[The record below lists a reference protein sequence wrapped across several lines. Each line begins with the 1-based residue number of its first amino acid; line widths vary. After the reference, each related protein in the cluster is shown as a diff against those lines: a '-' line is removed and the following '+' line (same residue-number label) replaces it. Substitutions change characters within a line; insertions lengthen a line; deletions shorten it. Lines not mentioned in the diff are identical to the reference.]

1 MYNFHPDKLTKYS
14 KHYTQEALWKKIRR
28 FTERQ
33 GRKPV
38 YYALQLYYIL
48 QDKSVSKSDK
58 ATILGALGYFILP
71 LDLLPDITPII
82 GFTDDIAALIACTK
96 SIIAN
101 CTPEVKERAEQ
112 KVNEWFG
119 KIELND

>member
-1 MYNFHPDKLTKYS
+1 MYNFNTDRLTKYS
-14 KHYTQEALWKKIRR
+14 KHYTQDALWKKIKGY
-28 FTERQ
+28 TERQ

-38 YYALQLYYIL
+38 YYAPLLYYIL

-58 ATILGALGYFILP
+58 VTILGALGYFILP

-101 CTPEVKERAEQ
+101 CTPEVKERAEE

-119 KIELND
+119 EIKSK